1 MLTIPL
7 RAGSANAHQRFG
19 VQLGDNLIDFEIDFI
34 SYLDAP
40 AWSMNLLRDGTRIV
54 SGAMLEP
61 GSDVIQSYRTG
72 IGQLVF
78 TGADVTLDNLGV
90 DNWLVWIPPLV
101 EA

>member
-1 MLTIPL
+1 MITIPL
-7 RAGSANAHQRFG
+7 TAGVGNAHQRFS
-19 VQLGDNLIDFEIDFI
+19 VQLGDNLISFEIDFI

-40 AWSMNLLRDGTRIV
+40 AWSMNLIRGGVRLV

-78 TGADVTLDNLGV
+78 TGKDVTLDNLGIE
-90 DNWLVWIPPLV
+90 NSLVWIPPL
-101 EA
+101 EEI